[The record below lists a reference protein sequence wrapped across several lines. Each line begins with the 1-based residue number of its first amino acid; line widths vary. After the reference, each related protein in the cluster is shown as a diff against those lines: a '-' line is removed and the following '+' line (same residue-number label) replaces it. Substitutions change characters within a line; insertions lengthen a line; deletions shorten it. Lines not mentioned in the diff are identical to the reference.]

1 VTIGCWR
8 ARRVTPHV
16 FGVSTI
22 LAYNFYLNIG
32 AARAFRKLSLAAAR
46 VAVVTPSSVPVFS
59 SSSGGLPESRYR
71 ALFDAIDEGF
81 CVVRVIL
88 DSRGSPRDYEFLEVN
103 AAFERQTGLAHAQ
116 GRRMREIAPTLEP
129 YWHEIYGNVALT
141 GEPVRFESYA
151 AALDRW
157 FDVFAFRVDAPEER
171 HVAILF
177 SDVTERHRA
186 WRERQAV
193 GEALSASEARLR
205 CLIDNSTGFIALL
218 DAEGTLLEVGAPGLR
233 VSGLSRE
240 QVLGK
245 KFWEC
250 DWWADDEQR
259 AHAREWF
266 FEPSGL
272 DITAG
277 KRMAQPLTEADRRKD
292 EFLTTLAHELR
303 NPLAPISNGLH
314 LLRRQVGAQVDLVG
328 VIDMMDRQVARV
340 VRLVDDLLDV
350 GRIAR
355 GKVALRRQPVD
366 LIPLL
371 RSTLESVQPVIDSRQ
386 HSLQI
391 SMVPG
396 PVIVQ
401 GDPDRLMQVL
411 SNLILNAAKF
421 TPPRGTVAVELSTA
435 PRWAVVTVRD
445 TGIGIAPEK
454 IHSVFDLFSQAHGT
468 AGNDGLGIGLALV
481 RGLVQRHGGTVIA
494 ESDGE
499 GRGSRFTVRLPLI
512 RPTRIEDVGNV
523 AC

>member
-1 VTIGCWR
+1 
-8 ARRVTPHV
+8 
-16 FGVSTI
+16 
-22 LAYNFYLNIG
+22 
-32 AARAFRKLSLAAAR
+32 
-46 VAVVTPSSVPVFS
+46 
-59 SSSGGLPESRYR
+59 
-71 ALFDAIDEGF
+71 
-81 CVVRVIL
+81 
-88 DSRGSPRDYEFLEVN
+88 
-103 AAFERQTGLAHAQ
+103 
-116 GRRMREIAPTLEP
+116 MREIAPTLEP
-129 YWHEIYGNVALT
+129 YWQEIYGNVALT

-186 WRERQAV
+186 LRERQAV
-193 GEALSASEARLR
+193 DEALSASEARLR

-218 DAEGTLLEVGAPGLR
+218 DAEGTLQEVGAPGLR

-266 FEPSGL
+266 FEAMQGATVRHDIVTRAADGARLDIDLMLTPVFDKSGNVTQIVPSGL
-272 DITAG
+272 DITAR
-277 KRMAQPLTEADRRKD
+277 KRMEQALTEADRRKD
-292 EFLTTLAHELR
+292 EFLATLAHELR
-303 NPLAPISNGLH
+303 NPLAPISNGLQ
-314 LLRRQVGAQVDLVG
+314 LLRRQVGAQANLVG
-328 VIDMMDRQVARV
+328 VVDMMDRQVARV

-386 HSLQI
+386 HRLQV

-396 PVIVQ
+396 PIIVR

-421 TPPRGTVAVELSTA
+421 TPPHGTVAVELSTA
-435 PRWAVVTVRD
+435 QRWAVVTVRD

-454 IHSVFDLFSQAHGT
+454 IHCVFDLFSQAHGP

-494 ESDGE
+494 ESEGE

-512 RPTRIEDVGNV
+512 RSTSSEDVGNV